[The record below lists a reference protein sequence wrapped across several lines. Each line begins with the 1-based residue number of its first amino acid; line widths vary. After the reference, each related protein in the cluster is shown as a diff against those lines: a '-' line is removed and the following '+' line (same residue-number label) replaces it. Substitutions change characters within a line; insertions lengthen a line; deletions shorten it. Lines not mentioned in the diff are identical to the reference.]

1 VGLNPLVVENV
12 SKTFGGVQALRDI
25 NFSIEAGSRWVFIGP
40 NGAGKTTLF
49 RLISGIMKPSTGRIF
64 LFGRDITRASSHHI
78 AALGMACTF
87 QITSLFPRLT
97 LQENV
102 LLSVMA
108 SHRCRYGLF
117 RRLNSHAHLFARTR
131 SILEQWGM
139 HNKQHVPVHEL
150 SYGEQRQ
157 LEIVLALSQQPR
169 ILLLDEPTSGL
180 SPAETGMVTSMLQ
193 ALPRDITL
201 LLIEHDMEVAF
212 KLAEHFV
219 VLHFGTIMA
228 AGLPEEIKKDQR
240 VQEAYM
246 GQIQ

>member
-1 VGLNPLVVENV
+1 LNPLVVENV
-12 SKTFGGVQALRDI
+12 SKSFGGVQALNDI
-25 NFSIEAGSRWVFIGP
+25 SFSIEAGSRWVFIGP

-64 LFGRDITRASSHHI
+64 LFGRDITKASPHQI

-97 LQENV
+97 VQENV

-108 SHRCRYGLF
+108 SDRCRYGLF
-117 RRLNSHAHLFARTR
+117 RSVNSYTNLFDRTR
-131 SILEQWGM
+131 SILKQWGM
-139 HNKQHVPVHEL
+139 HDKQHAPVREL

-157 LEIVLALSQQPR
+157 LEIVLALSQRPR
-169 ILLLDEPTSGL
+169 VLLLDEPTSGL

-193 ALPRDITL
+193 FLPRDITI

-228 AGLPEEIKKDQR
+228 AGLPDEIKKNQR
-240 VQEAYM
+240 VQQAYM
-246 GQIQ
+246 GQRQ

>member
-1 VGLNPLVVENV
+1 MNLLVVENV
-12 SKTFGGVQALRDI
+12 SKIFGGVQALNDI
-25 NFSIEAGSRWVFIGP
+25 SFSIEAGSRWVFIGP

-49 RLISGIMKPSTGRIF
+49 RLISGIMKPSMGRIF
-64 LFGRDITRASSHHI
+64 LFGRDITKASPHQI

-97 LQENV
+97 VQENV

-108 SHRCRYGLF
+108 SDRCRYGLF
-117 RRLNSHAHLFARTR
+117 RPVNSYRNLFARTR

-139 HNKQHVPVHEL
+139 HDKQHAPVREL

-169 ILLLDEPTSGL
+169 VLLLDEPTSGL
-180 SPAETGMVTSMLQ
+180 SPAETGMVTSMLDS
-193 ALPRDITL
+193 LPREITL

-228 AGLPEEIKKDQR
+228 AGSPEEIKKNQR
-240 VQEAYM
+240 VQEAYI
-246 GQIQ
+246 G